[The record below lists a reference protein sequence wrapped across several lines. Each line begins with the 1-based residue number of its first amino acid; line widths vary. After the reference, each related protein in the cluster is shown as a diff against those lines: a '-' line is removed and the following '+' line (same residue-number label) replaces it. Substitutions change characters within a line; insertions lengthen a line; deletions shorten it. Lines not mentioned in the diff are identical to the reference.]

1 MKKGTS
7 YKTKIESNHLQKIET
22 NKTTNNYFENISNQN
37 VIPITISNYKNNF
50 VNINININNKK
61 NLKTNNSN
69 TFYINSRI
77 IKSKMPVNKVI
88 KSIKTKIKTKD
99 LTKKTKSKI
108 SKTKIAN
115 KTNTNYK
122 IKESLTSKIN
132 NLINNTNLNKL
143 PYKQL
148 SYFDLKKVKKPMT
161 YTTSITQNQNLIQ
174 NKSLNN
180 KKDIKNIEINP
191 KDINQNSSL
200 VTTKDYHYYQQE
212 SLKLI
217 NIIKNYGIK
226 HNYISYPKTD
236 MNYYKIG
243 RNIGHGAFGKVIKWT
258 YSSN

>member
-1 MKKGTS
+1 MKNKNNIDLSNSKLTTTKNISSNLSNLSNFSINFLTKSFAYKTNLKKGTS

-143 PYKQL
+143 PFKQL

-161 YTTSITQNQNLIQ
+161 NDLYNFNNT
-174 NKSLNN
+174 KS
-180 KKDIKNIEINP
+180 KS
-191 KDINQNSSL
+191 NS
-200 VTTKDYHYYQQE
+200 K
-212 SLKLI
+212 
-217 NIIKNYGIK
+217 
-226 HNYISYPKTD
+226 
-236 MNYYKIG
+236 
-243 RNIGHGAFGKVIKWT
+243 
-258 YSSN
+258 